1 MNMDNTEVSF
11 FSSECALF
19 EYAIKDNDNF
29 LEKCLILAWW
39 VTNYRPAQGTNVR
52 TYIHACAHARTPEHI
67 SKRAYTPLT
76 DSE

>member
-39 VTNYRPAQGTNVR
+39 GS
-52 TYIHACAHARTPEHI
+52 HI
-67 SKRAYTPLT
+67 RMHT
-76 DSE
+76 DTKDVFIALFMAFL